1 MIDVRHA
8 VGFIAPILLVAA
20 WPNLQAIGQSSQ
32 GEAQS
37 PQGGAQSSQGQGAEK
52 LPNVVDMSTIKCSD
66 LLAMS
71 NDQAIITLVWM
82 KGFYSGADNDTTWDR
97 EASLANARTL
107 LGNCKT
113 HGSLG
118 VMTEIERGGTGSGS
132 STGQ

>member
-8 VGFIAPILLVAA
+8 LRFIAPILLVAA

-32 GEAQS
+32 G
-37 PQGGAQSSQGQGAEK
+37 GAQSSQGQGAEK
-52 LPNVVDMSTIKCSD
+52 LPNVIDMSTIKCSD

-107 LGNCKT
+107 LSNCKT

>member
-1 MIDVRHA
+1 MIHVRHA
-8 VGFIAPILLVAA
+8 VCFIAPILLVAA

-37 PQGGAQSSQGQGAEK
+37 PQGEAQSSQGQG
-52 LPNVVDMSTIKCSD
+52 PNVVDMSTIKCSD

-71 NDQAIITLVWM
+71 NEQAIITLVWM

-97 EASLANARTL
+97 EASLTNARTL